1 MDQISNHP
9 LYKIHNID
17 SAISSLWD
25 FYKKK
30 FAGLFIISLVMAL
43 IAQYFSATI
52 DISELQSITDPEEMV
67 RKMKEFIWP
76 MVSIS
81 VISLFFSTI
90 IHYYVIYNPLDTES
104 NIFRSIVKSLKY
116 FIPYLIIMILLAFFG
131 SFALL
136 LGIVALIIGVFFA
149 ALYVM
154 VLYLFI
160 LPVMMVEGPI
170 IAHTIVRTFTL
181 THRNFWAN
189 MGWTAVFVLILLV
202 ISVML
207 SGLVLL
213 PFTGSFLK
221 VFTDPEKSSAIIELA
236 SNPVYIIINSI
247 VSALIYPALPIF
259 AVILYFN
266 GRAREEQQVTWEPPK
281 DHNDGKVKVE
291 DLYSRPIP
299 EESDDKPENKQG
311 N

>member
-43 IAQYFSATI
+43 ITQYFSTTI
-52 DISELQSITDPEEMV
+52 DISELQSITDPEEMLI
-67 RKMKEFIWP
+67 KMKEFIWP
-76 MVSIS
+76 MVLISI
-81 VISLFFSTI
+81 ISLFFSTI
-90 IHYYVIYNPLDTES
+90 IHYYVIYNPLDTENS
-104 NIFRSIVKSLKY
+104 IFRSFVKSMRY
-116 FIPYLIIMILLAFFG
+116 FIPYVIIMILLAFFG

-136 LGIVALIIGVFFA
+136 LGIIALVIGVFFA

-160 LPVMMVEGPI
+160 LPVMIVEGPI

-181 THRNFWAN
+181 AHRSFWAN
-189 MGWTAVFVLILLV
+189 MGWTAVIVLILLV
-202 ISVML
+202 ISVMM

-213 PFTGSFLK
+213 PFTGTFIK
-221 VFTDPEKSSAIIELA
+221 VFSDPGQTSAITELA
-236 SNPVYIIINSI
+236 SNPIYIIINAI

-266 GRAREEQQVTWEPPK
+266 GRAREEQKVAWEPPK
-281 DHNDGKVKVE
+281 DDNNGKVKVE

-299 EESDDKPENKQG
+299 EESGDRKEDDREN
-311 N
+311 